1 MGFRHPHVPALFR
14 HLLATLA
21 LGSGHSCT
29 RQYARRDRQRSQHQR
44 QSGNTD
50 FDQQFQHHQ
59 SIYN

>member
-1 MGFRHPHVPALFR
+1 MGFRHSQVSALLG

-21 LGSGHSCT
+21 LGRCHSCT
-29 RQYARRDRQRSQHQR
+29 RQYARRDRQGSQHQR
-44 QSGNTD
+44 QSEDTD